1 MRIFTLLACCIVI
14 TSAAAAETRY
24 VPADQSM
31 ETALCISAATSDR
44 FEFRQD
50 LQFNRVQDKVAANK
64 LQCNDLPVTSFALQ
78 AGNTAVYQHLKKYVK
93 GHVDI
98 QDIAR
103 AEMKGIVMVQ
113 GR

>member
-1 MRIFTLLACCIVI
+1 MRMFTLIVCCILSTTAV
-14 TSAAAAETRY
+14 AAETRY

-50 LQFNRVQDKVAANK
+50 LQFNRVGDQVAANK
-64 LQCNDLPVTSFALQ
+64 LQCNNLPVASFAQQ

-103 AEMKGIVMVQ
+103 TDMRGIVMVQ